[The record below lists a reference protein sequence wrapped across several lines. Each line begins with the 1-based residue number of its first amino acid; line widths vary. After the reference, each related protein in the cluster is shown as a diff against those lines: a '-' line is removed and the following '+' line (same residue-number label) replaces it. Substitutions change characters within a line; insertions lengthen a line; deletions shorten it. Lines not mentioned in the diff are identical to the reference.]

1 MSARLVSGLLLAVV
15 ASGCIVLQSTYEEE
29 VVRRETVEAEL
40 LAEQERAASLA
51 AKLEKREIERS
62 SLGKERVELLNEIE
76 DLRETE
82 ASLARQLAQ
91 TRAALEEERRIRAEH
106 AEALDQVQGSYQGL
120 VEKLETEVQKGQ
132 IEIHRLRGRLQIRA
146 VEQILFDSGSATVK
160 PEGRQVLAAVANE
173 LGRQLTGLIRVEG
186 HTDSLPISNARFPSN
201 WELSSARAIAV
212 LRVLADNGVATERLS
227 AAAMGPYRPIADNE
241 TREGRARNRRIEIV
255 IVPEDAEE

>member
-1 MSARLVSGLLLAVV
+1 VYGLLLAVL
-15 ASGCIVLQSTYEEE
+15 ASGCVVFESTYKEE

-40 LAEQERAASLA
+40 SVEQERAASLE
-51 AKLEKREIERS
+51 AKLKKRELERS

-91 TRAALEEERRIRAEH
+91 TRAELEEERRIRAEH
-106 AEALDQVQGSYQGL
+106 EEALEQVQGSYQGL

-132 IEIHRLRGRLQIRA
+132 IEIHQLRGRLQIRA
-146 VEQILFDSGSATVK
+146 VEKILFDSGSATVK
-160 PEGRQVLAAVANE
+160 PEGEQVLATVAQE
-173 LGRQLTGLIRVEG
+173 LGRQLTGRIRIEG

-255 IVPEDAEE
+255 IVPEDEEE